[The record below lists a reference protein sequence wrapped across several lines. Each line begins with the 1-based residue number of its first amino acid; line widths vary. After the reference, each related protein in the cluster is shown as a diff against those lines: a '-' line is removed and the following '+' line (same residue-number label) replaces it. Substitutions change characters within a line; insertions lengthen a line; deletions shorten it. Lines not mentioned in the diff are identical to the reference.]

1 MANYKLSSAMSVK
14 GKIHLAGTILPESEF
29 SELDVGVMA
38 LLISDEHLVET
49 EADPT
54 PTAKQPK
61 PMLLPTRRKQTAEPK
76 TSDKPTE

>member
-29 SELDVGVMA
+29 SSMPEGVFEG
-38 LLISDEHLVET
+38 LLEDEHLVET